1 MIRND
6 SERSKAVARIKA
18 EKDRIQAMRKG
29 LIAEGLKPNE
39 VKRALDPLISFHLQ
53 LVEEV
58 EAYESLKEGDFG
70 EFTNLKGIG
79 RLLISLRIYQ
89 GMSQR
94 DFAAKI
100 GVHESQVSRDERNE
114 YHGIT
119 VGRLVMILDILGATV
134 SSTVDVALPPDPGR
148 IAV

>member
-18 EKDRIQAMRKG
+18 EKDRIEVMRKG
-29 LIAEGLKPNE
+29 LIAEGLKPKE

-58 EAYESLKEGDFG
+58 EAYESLKKGEFG

-134 SSTVDVALPPDPGR
+134 SSTVDVPLPPDPGR

>member
-18 EKDRIQAMRKG
+18 EKDRIEAMRKG

-58 EAYESLKEGDFG
+58 EAYESLKKGDFG

-114 YHGIT
+114 YHGIR
-119 VGRLVMILDILGATV
+119 VGRLVMILDILGAKV
-134 SSTVDVALPPDPGR
+134 SSTVDVPLPPDPGR

>member
-6 SERSKAVARIKA
+6 SERSKAVARIQA
-18 EKDRIQAMRKG
+18 EKDRIEAMRKG

-39 VKRALDPLISFHLQ
+39 IKRALDPLISFHLQ

-58 EAYESLKEGDFG
+58 EAYESLKRGEFG

-89 GMSQR
+89 GLSQR

-119 VGRLVMILDILGATV
+119 VGRVVMILDILGAKV
-134 SSTVDVALPPDPGR
+134 SSTVDVALPPGTGR

>member
-6 SERSKAVARIKA
+6 SEHSKAVARIQA
-18 EKDRIQAMRKG
+18 EKDRIEAMRKS
-29 LIAEGLKPNE
+29 LVAEGLKPNE
-39 VKRALDPLISFHLQ
+39 TKRALDPLISFHLQ

-58 EAYESLKEGDFG
+58 EAYESLQRGEFG

-89 GMSQR
+89 GLSQR
-94 DFAAKI
+94 EFAAKI

-119 VGRLVMILDILGATV
+119 VGRVVMILDILGATV

>member
-6 SERSKAVARIKA
+6 SEHSKAVARIQA
-18 EKDRIQAMRKG
+18 ENDRIEAMRKS
-29 LIAEGLKPNE
+29 LVAEGLKPHE
-39 VKRALDPLISFHLQ
+39 IKRALDPLISFHLQ

-58 EAYESLKEGDFG
+58 EAYESLQRGEFG

-89 GMSQR
+89 GLSQR

-119 VGRLVMILDILGATV
+119 VGRVVMILDILGATV
-134 SSTVDVALPPDPGR
+134 SSTVDVPLPPDPGR

>member
-18 EKDRIQAMRKG
+18 EKDRIEAMRKS

-58 EAYESLKEGDFG
+58 EAYESLKKGEFG

>member
-6 SERSKAVARIKA
+6 SEHSKAVARIQA
-18 EKDRIQAMRKG
+18 ENDRIEAMRKS
-29 LIAEGLKPNE
+29 LVAEGLKPNE
-39 VKRALDPLISFHLQ
+39 TKRALDPLISFHLQ

-58 EAYESLKEGDFG
+58 EAYESLKKGDFG

-119 VGRLVMILDILGATV
+119 VGRVVMILDILGARV
-134 SSTVDVALPPDPGR
+134 SSTVDVPLPPDPGR

>member
-6 SERSKAVARIKA
+6 SECNKAYARIKA
-18 EKDRIQAMRKG
+18 EMGRIEQVRKG
-29 LIAEGLKPNE
+29 LIAEGLKPKE
-39 VKRALDPLISFHLQ
+39 VKRALDPMLSFHLQ

-58 EAYESLKEGDFG
+58 EAYERLKKGEFG
-70 EFTNLKGIG
+70 ELINLKGIG
-79 RLLISLRIYQ
+79 RLLVSLRIYR
-89 GMSQR
+89 GFSQR
-94 DFAAKI
+94 DFAGQI

-119 VGRLVMILDILGATV
+119 VGRAMMLLDLLGAKV
-134 SSTVDVALPPDPGR
+134 SSTIEVSDGPIPGK

>member
-18 EKDRIQAMRKG
+18 EKDRIEAMRKG
-29 LIAEGLKPNE
+29 LMAEGLKPNE

-58 EAYESLKEGDFG
+58 EAYESLKKGDFG

-134 SSTVDVALPPDPGR
+134 SSTVDVPLPPDPGR

>member
-6 SERSKAVARIKA
+6 SECSKAVARIQA
-18 EKDRIQAMRKG
+18 EKDRIEAMRKG

-39 VKRALDPLISFHLQ
+39 IKRALDPLISFHLQ

-58 EAYESLKEGDFG
+58 EAYESLHRGDFG

-89 GMSQR
+89 GLSQR

-119 VGRLVMILDILGATV
+119 VGRVVMILDILGATV
-134 SSTVDVALPPDPGR
+134 SSTVDVPLPPGPGR